1 MKRVAV
7 PLLLVCAL
15 LAIAVAGYWL
25 KRPAE
30 AQAVLCADPVAGCTF
45 LHHGADVTLHFSAP
59 PTPLE
64 PFALRIHAPG
74 ATRIS
79 ASFQMIGM
87 DMGFNRYDLHPAEN
101 GGFSAN
107 VTLPVCVSGQRNW
120 TLDLDVD
127 GSHYALP
134 FSTG

>member
-25 KRPAE
+25 KRPAK
-30 AQAVLCADPVAGCTF
+30 AQAVMCTDPVAGCTF
-45 LHHGADVTLHFSAP
+45 LHRGSDVKLLFSTQP
-59 PTPLE
+59 RPLE
-64 PFALRIHAPG
+64 SFTLRILAPG
-74 ATRIS
+74 STRIS
-79 ASFQMIGM
+79 AAFQMNGM
-87 DMGFNRYDLHPAEN
+87 DMGFNRYDLHTAEN

-120 TLDLDVD
+120 TLYLDVD

-134 FSTG
+134 FSTR

>member
-7 PLLLVCAL
+7 PLLLVFAL

-25 KRPAE
+25 KRPAK
-30 AQAVLCADPVAGCTF
+30 AQAVLCTDPVAGCTF
-45 LHHGADVTLHFSAP
+45 RHHGSGVTLVFSTQP
-59 PTPLE
+59 RPLE

-79 ASFQMIGM
+79 AAFQMNGM
-87 DMGFNRYDLHPAEN
+87 DMGFNRYDLHTAEN
-101 GGFSAN
+101 EGFTAN

-120 TLDLDVD
+120 TLYLDVD
-127 GSHYALP
+127 GAHYSLP
-134 FSTG
+134 FSTR